1 MRLQRQLNIDNTYRV
16 LNLNLEKII
25 WDKLIRVVPENKDQ
39 VLQTLKEDNGKDY
52 TYLVDRDKSM
62 DLLLNHKVFRSDGH
76 LIYYSEGLIPT
87 AVFTDI
93 GTNRNSIYLYKY
105 QEFSRSLVQ
114 NISKASIVGTTAIYL
129 KDVPA
134 DLNTTKL
141 IFALN
146 DVRFIADRLYL
157 DFKPEVTKEDKEAIF
172 DQLHEILARWTIQ
185 LFLGWNDEA
194 ERDTL
199 KQEIVT
205 KYK

>member
-105 QEFSRSLVQ
+105 QEFSRALVQ

-194 ERDTL
+194 ERDAL

>member
-16 LNLNLEKII
+16 LNLNLEKIM

-194 ERDTL
+194 ERDAL

>member
-105 QEFSRSLVQ
+105 QEFSRALVQ

-185 LFLGWNDEA
+185 LFLSWNDEA
-194 ERDTL
+194 ERDAL

>member
-16 LNLNLEKII
+16 LNLNLENII

-105 QEFSRSLVQ
+105 QEFGRALVQ

-194 ERDTL
+194 ERDAL

>member
-39 VLQTLKEDNGKDY
+39 VLQTFKEDKGKDY

-105 QEFSRSLVQ
+105 QEFSRALVQ

-194 ERDTL
+194 ERDAL

>member
-157 DFKPEVTKEDKEAIF
+157 DFKPEVAKEDKEAIF

>member
-62 DLLLNHKVFRSDGH
+62 DLLLNHKVFRSDGY

-105 QEFSRSLVQ
+105 QEFSRALVQ

-194 ERDTL
+194 ERDAL

>member
-105 QEFSRSLVQ
+105 QEFSRALVQ

>member
-1 MRLQRQLNIDNTYRV
+1 M
-16 LNLNLEKII
+16 

-194 ERDTL
+194 ERDAL

>member
-87 AVFTDI
+87 TVFTDI

-105 QEFSRSLVQ
+105 QEFSRALVQ

-194 ERDTL
+194 ERDAL

>member
-105 QEFSRSLVQ
+105 QEFSRALVQ

-194 ERDTL
+194 ERDAL
-199 KQEIVT
+199 KQESVT

>member
-185 LFLGWNDEA
+185 LFLGWTDEA

>member
-105 QEFSRSLVQ
+105 QDFSRALVQ

-172 DQLHEILARWTIQ
+172 GQLHEILARWTIQ

-194 ERDTL
+194 ERDAL

>member
-105 QEFSRSLVQ
+105 QEFGRALVQ

-194 ERDTL
+194 ERDAL

>member
-194 ERDTL
+194 ERDAL

>member
-105 QEFSRSLVQ
+105 QEFSRALVQ

-185 LFLGWNDEA
+185 LFLGWNDET
-194 ERDTL
+194 ERDAL

>member
-185 LFLGWNDEA
+185 LFLVWNDEA